1 MRNVLLVIL
10 LFLLTGCAPKELNK
24 RMVADMVIDYY
35 MPYSSTNILVP
46 QEVHVLSLK
55 KLSQNKAI
63 AHVCYTFRF
72 LTSYQDLVRYIKQHP
87 KSFLARFDVGLVS
100 LLGRKFGN
108 FQKNDVLDTCD
119 DVIFVK
125 KYEKWSIEKI

>member
-1 MRNVLLVIL
+1 MKRVLLVIL
-10 LFLLTGCAPKELNK
+10 LLFAGCAQKELNK
-24 RMVADMVIDYY
+24 RVVADMVIDYY

-55 KLSQNKAI
+55 KLSQNKAV

-72 LTSYQDLVRYIKQHP
+72 LTSYQNLVHYIKQHP
-87 KSFLARFDVGLVS
+87 KSFLARFDVGLVG

-108 FQKNDVLDTCD
+108 FQKNDVLDRCD
-119 DVIFVK
+119 DVVFVK
-125 KYEKWSIEKI
+125 KYDKWSIEKI